1 MAGHCCTNK
10 QRTISLRRANHLN
23 KTIRGLFNRQYFTL
37 LDYTQLTEGST
48 TKQHSSI
55 YYLQLDSP
63 TQSHSLQDQEG
74 SMGWMGEGI
83 GRDERY
89 RSDYVMVKDQQRE
102 DLSFI
107 HLLHPFLVVLT
118 ILSLSS
124 SPTFPFSVSHS
135 FSLST
140 KYIKEG

>member
-23 KTIRGLFNRQYFTL
+23 KTIRGLFYRQYFTL

-89 RSDYVMVKDQQRE
+89 RSDYVIGERSAERGFV
-102 DLSFI
+102 I
-107 HLLHPFLVVLT
+107 H
-118 ILSLSS
+118 SS
-124 SPTFPFSVSHS
+124 SSS
-135 FSLST
+135 FLGRSDHFVVVIIS
-140 KYIKEG
+140 YISFQRVALFFALYQVH

>member
-1 MAGHCCTNK
+1 MK
-10 QRTISLRRANHLN
+10 DIVRIM
-23 KTIRGLFNRQYFTL
+23 L
-37 LDYTQLTEGST
+37 L
-48 TKQHSSI
+48 
-55 YYLQLDSP
+55 
-63 TQSHSLQDQEG
+63 
-74 SMGWMGEGI
+74 
-83 GRDERY
+83 
-89 RSDYVMVKDQQRE
+89 VKDQQRE